1 MAIEHY
7 VIDSDMSRFTVRA
20 FATGMLSALGHSPTI
35 AIREFSGEAEFL
47 RDSLEQAAVHLKI
60 KAGSLA
66 VTDNVSDRDR
76 REMERAMNDSVL
88 EVARYPEIA
97 FDSSEVSASNGGNG
111 QYSVN
116 MVGDLSL
123 HGVTNSQA
131 VSVQMALT
139 GDLLRAHG
147 EFPLRQTDYAIKLVS
162 VAGGTL
168 KIKDELKCS
177 FDIVARKRA
186 DNK

>member
-1 MAIEHY
+1 MAIGHY

-20 FATGMLSALGHSPTI
+20 FATGVLSALGHSPTI
-35 AIREFSGEAEFL
+35 AIREFSGEAEFFP
-47 RDSLEQAAVHLKI
+47 DSLDQAGLHLRI
-60 KAGSLA
+60 KAASLA
-66 VTDNVSDRDR
+66 VTDNVSDKDR

-88 EVARYPEIA
+88 EVARYPEIC
-97 FDSSEVSASNGGNG
+97 FDSSKVSSSNGGNG

-116 MVGDLSL
+116 LVGNLSM
-123 HGVTNSQA
+123 HGVTNSQT
-131 VSVQMALT
+131 VSVKVTLT
-139 GDLLRAHG
+139 GDMLRAHG

-177 FDIVARKRA
+177 FDIVARK
-186 DNK
+186 KGG